1 MPESTATAS
10 VTGQFGP
17 LEQLLDYGGP
27 VMGVLLALAVI
38 GLATFIYAML
48 VGVLF
53 APRADRNLKKAV
65 DRWEENP
72 NERVTTQL
80 EQSRNGIKRLNPLPP
95 LVATAMKDTLGGF
108 SETQQRE
115 NIARLAQRALQPFE
129 SPLKIIEVIA
139 ALAPLLGLL
148 GTVMGMMEAFSAM
161 ASTEGRASASQLSGG
176 IYQALM
182 TTAAG
187 LVIAIPMAA
196 MAAWMEFRLRRLSTQ
211 MNDFLV
217 RVLSAKPTAETG
229 SSNPLQETTQDSEQ
243 KRTTASGT
251 GDEKRFAHAAG

>member
-1 MPESTATAS
+1 MPESTATTS
-10 VTGQFGP
+10 FTGQFGP

-27 VMGVLLALAVI
+27 VMGVLIVLAVI

-48 VGVLF
+48 VGVLL
-53 APRADRNLKKAV
+53 APRADRNLKQSIS
-65 DRWEENP
+65 RWEANP
-72 NERVTTQL
+72 SNQAATQL
-80 EQSRNGIKRLNPLPP
+80 GQARHGVKRLNPLPP
-95 LVATAMKDTLGGF
+95 LVATAMRDTLGGL

-161 ASTEGRASASQLSGG
+161 ASAEGRASASQLSGG

-217 RVLSAKPTAETG
+217 RVLSAMPGDGKAHSAPI
-229 SSNPLQETTQDSEQ
+229 QETTTHSEQ
-243 KRTTASGT
+243 KRASVSGT
-251 GDEKRFAHAAG
+251 GEEKRFAHATG

>member
-1 MPESTATAS
+1 MPESSATVSAA
-10 VTGQFGP
+10 GQFGP
-17 LEQLLDYGGP
+17 ISQLLDYGGP
-27 VMGVLLALAVI
+27 VMGVLLVLALI
-38 GLATFIYAML
+38 GLATFIYVVL
-48 VGVLF
+48 VGALF
-53 APRADRNLKKAV
+53 APRSSRRIRAEVDQWESAPSPELADDIHATRSGLN
-65 DRWEENP
+65 RF
-72 NERVTTQL
+72 
-80 EQSRNGIKRLNPLPP
+80 NPLPA
-95 LVATAMKDTLGGF
+95 LVETAMRGALGSA

-148 GTVMGMMEAFSAM
+148 GTVMGMMEAFSTM

-196 MAAWMEFRLRRLSTQ
+196 MAAWIEFRLRRLSSH
-211 MNDFLV
+211 MNDLLV
-217 RVLSAKPTAETG
+217 RVLSVTEDMHQAPQPQVQSETR
-229 SSNPLQETTQDSEQ
+229 QEQVEL
-243 KRTTASGT
+243 REAGE
-251 GDEKRFAHAAG
+251 EKRFAHAAG

>member
-10 VTGQFGP
+10 FTGQFGP

-27 VMGVLLALAVI
+27 VMGVLLALAII

-65 DRWEENP
+65 ERWEENP
-72 NERVTTQL
+72 SDRAAAQL
-80 EQSRNGIKRLNPLPP
+80 DQSRNGIKRLNPLPP

-115 NIARLAQRALQPFE
+115 NIARLAHRALQPFE

-217 RVLSAKPTAETG
+217 RVLSAQPAGG
-229 SSNPLQETTQDSEQ
+229 SENSSQIQETATHSEQ
-243 KRTTASGT
+243 KRARLNET
-251 GDEKRFAHAAG
+251 GEEKRFAHAAG